1 MKNFNKISMTFMK
14 ILQVVFI
21 IFIIL
26 ALAFI
31 IKWRIDH
38 IYLNANTKGKAH
50 FTISAEIKKTTI
62 EIEKLLGKNE
72 ESYQVPVVE
81 EVQEEKNSLQI
92 TVPEG
97 SDVESLGKILLENNL
112 IKDINAYK
120 LLMERMG
127 LDKAIVPGTYDI
139 KNGMKVKEILALIC
153 NRQIKEFEFSLA
165 QGVNVDDVGRALK
178 NIGLIQSVDAFK
190 TECKNLGVNSF
201 KAGDYKIEA
210 PLKVKYIIDEI
221 KSDEI

>member
-50 FTISAEIKKTTI
+50 FTISAEIKKTTM

-72 ESYQVPVVE
+72 ESCQVPVVE

-165 QGVNVDDVGRALK
+165 QGVNADDVGRALK

-221 KSDEI
+221 RSDEI

>member
-1 MKNFNKISMTFMK
+1 MKNFNKISMAFMK

-50 FTISAEIKKTTI
+50 FTISAEIKKTTM

-112 IKDINAYK
+112 IKDINTYK

-139 KNGMKVKEILALIC
+139 KSGMKVKEILTLIC
-153 NRQIKEFEFSLA
+153 GRQIKEFEFSLA
-165 QGVNVDDVGRALK
+165 QGVNADDVGRALK

-201 KAGDYKIEA
+201 KAGNYKIEV

>member
-50 FTISAEIKKTTI
+50 FTISAEIKKTTM

-153 NRQIKEFEFSLA
+153 GRQIKEFEFSLA
-165 QGVNVDDVGRALK
+165 QGVNADDVGRALK

-201 KAGDYKIEA
+201 KAGNYKIEA

>member
-50 FTISAEIKKTTI
+50 FTISAEIKKTTM

-139 KNGMKVKEILALIC
+139 KSSMKVKEILALIC
-153 NRQIKEFEFSLA
+153 GRQIKEFEFSLA
-165 QGVNVDDVGRALK
+165 QGVNADDVGRALK
-178 NIGLIQSVDAFK
+178 NIGWIPSVDAFK
-190 TECKNLGVNSF
+190 TECKNLGVHSF

>member
-50 FTISAEIKKTTI
+50 FTISAEIKKTTM

-81 EVQEEKNSLQI
+81 EIQEEKNSLQI

-165 QGVNVDDVGRALK
+165 QGVNADDVGRALK

-221 KSDEI
+221 RSDEI

>member
-50 FTISAEIKKTTI
+50 FTISAEIKKTTM

-165 QGVNVDDVGRALK
+165 QGVNADDVGRALK

-221 KSDEI
+221 RSDEI

>member
-112 IKDINAYK
+112 IKNINAYK

-153 NRQIKEFEFSLA
+153 GRQIKEFEFSLA
-165 QGVNVDDVGRALK
+165 QGVNADDVGRALK
-178 NIGLIQSVDAFK
+178 
-190 TECKNLGVNSF
+190 
-201 KAGDYKIEA
+201 
-210 PLKVKYIIDEI
+210 KYRLDTI
-221 KSDEI
+221 S

>member
-50 FTISAEIKKTTI
+50 FTISAEIKKTTM

-139 KNGMKVKEILALIC
+139 KNGMKVKEILVLIC
-153 NRQIKEFEFSLA
+153 GRQIKEFEFSLA
-165 QGVNVDDVGRALK
+165 QGVNADDVGRALK

-221 KSDEI
+221 KSDDI

>member
-1 MKNFNKISMTFMK
+1 MTFMK

-50 FTISAEIKKTTI
+50 FTISAEIKKTTM

-153 NRQIKEFEFSLA
+153 CRQIKEFEFSLA
-165 QGVNVDDVGRALK
+165 QGVNADDVGRALK

>member
-50 FTISAEIKKTTI
+50 FTISAEIKKTTM

-139 KNGMKVKEILALIC
+139 KNGMNVKEILALIC
-153 NRQIKEFEFSLA
+153 GRQIKEFEFSLA
-165 QGVNVDDVGRALK
+165 QGVNADDVGRALK

>member
-50 FTISAEIKKTTI
+50 FTISAEIKKTTM

-165 QGVNVDDVGRALK
+165 QGVNADDVGRALK

>member
-1 MKNFNKISMTFMK
+1 MTFMK

-165 QGVNVDDVGRALK
+165 QGVNADDVGRALK

>member
-1 MKNFNKISMTFMK
+1 MTFMK

-50 FTISAEIKKTTI
+50 FTISAEIKKTTM

-139 KNGMKVKEILALIC
+139 KNGMKVKEILVLIC
-153 NRQIKEFEFSLA
+153 GRQIKEFEFSLA
-165 QGVNVDDVGRALK
+165 QGVNADDVGRALK

>member
-1 MKNFNKISMTFMK
+1 MTFMK

-50 FTISAEIKKTTI
+50 FTISAEIKKTTM

-165 QGVNVDDVGRALK
+165 QGVNADDVGRALK

-221 KSDEI
+221 RSDEI

>member
-50 FTISAEIKKTTI
+50 FTISAEIKKTTM

-112 IKDINAYK
+112 IKDINTYK

-139 KNGMKVKEILALIC
+139 KNGMKVKEILTLIC
-153 NRQIKEFEFSLA
+153 GRQIKEFEFSLA
-165 QGVNVDDVGRALK
+165 QGVNADDVGRALK

>member
-50 FTISAEIKKTTI
+50 FTISAEIKKTTM

-139 KNGMKVKEILALIC
+139 KSGMKVKEILALIC
-153 NRQIKEFEFSLA
+153 GRQIKEFEFSLA
-165 QGVNVDDVGRALK
+165 QGVNADDVGRALK

-201 KAGDYKIEA
+201 KAGDYKIEV

>member
-14 ILQVVFI
+14 ILQVIFI

-50 FTISAEIKKTTI
+50 FTISAEIKKTTM

-139 KNGMKVKEILALIC
+139 KNGMKVKEILVLIC
-153 NRQIKEFEFSLA
+153 GRQIKEFEFSLA
-165 QGVNVDDVGRALK
+165 QGVNADDVGRALK

>member
-1 MKNFNKISMTFMK
+1 MTFMK

-50 FTISAEIKKTTI
+50 FTISAEIKKTTM

-153 NRQIKEFEFSLA
+153 GSQIKEFEFSLA
-165 QGVNVDDVGRALK
+165 QGVNADDVGRALK

>member
-165 QGVNVDDVGRALK
+165 QGVNADDVGRALK

>member
-50 FTISAEIKKTTI
+50 FTISAEIKKTTM

-153 NRQIKEFEFSLA
+153 NRQIKEFEFSLE
-165 QGVNVDDVGRALK
+165 QGVNADDVGRALK

-221 KSDEI
+221 RSDEI

>member
-165 QGVNVDDVGRALK
+165 QGVNADDVGRALK

-221 KSDEI
+221 RSDEI

>member
-81 EVQEEKNSLQI
+81 EVQEEKNSLTI
-92 TVPEG
+92 KVPEG
-97 SDVESLGKILLENNL
+97 SYVESLGNSLLENNL

-165 QGVNVDDVGRALK
+165 QGVNADDVGRALK

>member
-50 FTISAEIKKTTI
+50 FTISAEMKKTTM

-139 KNGMKVKEILALIC
+139 KSGMKVKEILALIC
-153 NRQIKEFEFSLA
+153 GRQIKEFEFSLA
-165 QGVNVDDVGRALK
+165 QGVNADDVGRALK

>member
-50 FTISAEIKKTTI
+50 FTISAEIKKTTM

-165 QGVNVDDVGRALK
+165 QGVNADDVGRALK

-190 TECKNLGVNSF
+190 TECKNLGVNS
-201 KAGDYKIEA
+201 IELFVPSA
-210 PLKVKYIIDEI
+210 RVYFNTK
-221 KSDEI
+221 

>member
-1 MKNFNKISMTFMK
+1 MTFMK

-50 FTISAEIKKTTI
+50 FTISAEMKKTTM

-139 KNGMKVKEILALIC
+139 KSGMKVKEILALIC
-153 NRQIKEFEFSLA
+153 GRQIKEFEFSLA
-165 QGVNVDDVGRALK
+165 QGVNADDVGRALK

>member
-50 FTISAEIKKTTI
+50 FTISAEIKKTTM

-81 EVQEEKNSLQI
+81 EVQEEQNSLQI

-139 KNGMKVKEILALIC
+139 KSSMKVKEILALIC
-153 NRQIKEFEFSLA
+153 GRQIKEFEFSLA
-165 QGVNVDDVGRALK
+165 QGVNADDVGRALK

>member
-50 FTISAEIKKTTI
+50 FTISAEIKKTTM

-139 KNGMKVKEILALIC
+139 KSSMKVKEILALIC
-153 NRQIKEFEFSLA
+153 GRQIKEFEFSLA
-165 QGVNVDDVGRALK
+165 QGVNADDVGRTLK

>member
-1 MKNFNKISMTFMK
+1 MTFMK
-14 ILQVVFI
+14 ILQVIFI

-165 QGVNVDDVGRALK
+165 QGVNADDVGRALK

>member
-1 MKNFNKISMTFMK
+1 MTFMK

-50 FTISAEIKKTTI
+50 FTISAEIKKTTM

-165 QGVNVDDVGRALK
+165 QGVNADDVGRALK

>member
-50 FTISAEIKKTTI
+50 FTISAEIKKTTM

-139 KNGMKVKEILALIC
+139 KNGMKVKEILTLIC
-153 NRQIKEFEFSLA
+153 GREIKEFEFSLA
-165 QGVNVDDVGRALK
+165 QGVNADDVGRALK

>member
-50 FTISAEIKKTTI
+50 FTISAEIKKTTM

-112 IKDINAYK
+112 IKDINTYK

-139 KNGMKVKEILALIC
+139 KSGMKVKQILTLIC
-153 NRQIKEFEFSLA
+153 GRQIKEFEFSLA
-165 QGVNVDDVGRALK
+165 QGVNADDVGRALK

-201 KAGDYKIEA
+201 KAGNYKIEV

>member
-165 QGVNVDDVGRALK
+165 QGVNADDVGRALK

-201 KAGDYKIEA
+201 KAGDYKIET

>member
-50 FTISAEIKKTTI
+50 FTISAEIKKTTM

-139 KNGMKVKEILALIC
+139 KNGMKVKEILVLIC
-153 NRQIKEFEFSLA
+153 GRQIKEFEFSLA
-165 QGVNVDDVGRALK
+165 QGVNADDVGRALK

>member
-50 FTISAEIKKTTI
+50 FTISAEIKKTTM

-81 EVQEEKNSLQI
+81 EIQEEKNSLQI

-139 KNGMKVKEILALIC
+139 KNGMKVKEILVLIC
-153 NRQIKEFEFSLA
+153 GRQIKEFEFSLA
-165 QGVNVDDVGRALK
+165 QGVNADDVGRALK

>member
-1 MKNFNKISMTFMK
+1 MTFMK

-50 FTISAEIKKTTI
+50 FTISAEIKKTTM

-139 KNGMKVKEILALIC
+139 KSGMKVKEILALIC
-153 NRQIKEFEFSLA
+153 GRQIKEFEFSLA
-165 QGVNVDDVGRALK
+165 QGVNADDVGRALK

-201 KAGDYKIEA
+201 KAGDYKIEV

>member
-50 FTISAEIKKTTI
+50 FTISAEIKKTTM

-139 KNGMKVKEILALIC
+139 KSGMKVKEILTLIC
-153 NRQIKEFEFSLA
+153 GRQIKEFEFSLA
-165 QGVNVDDVGRALK
+165 QGVNADDVGRALK

-201 KAGDYKIEA
+201 KAGNYKIEV

>member
-50 FTISAEIKKTTI
+50 FTISAEIKKTTM

-139 KNGMKVKEILALIC
+139 KNGMKVKEILTLIC
-153 NRQIKEFEFSLA
+153 GRQIKKFEFSLA
-165 QGVNVDDVGRALK
+165 QGVNADDVGRALK